1 MFRFLI
7 VLIVA
12 LLLSETAS
20 ADYWVFV
27 AANAIQASSALTAA
41 NAAVPHDTLFNGQN
55 SPVQY
60 TRCWDNGV
68 IVLTD
73 GRLAFRVRP
82 GMANPAGL
90 STTLT
95 DANAVTLLPGTLPSP
110 C

>member
-1 MFRFLI
+1 MMKAIL
-7 VLIVA
+7 A
-12 LLLSETAS
+12 LLICALSAS
-20 ADYWVFV
+20 SARADYWVFV
-27 AANAIQASSALTAA
+27 AANAVAASAALTAA

-73 GRLAFRVRP
+73 GRLAFTKKP
-82 GMANPAGL
+82 GAADPSGL

-95 DANAVTLLPGTLPSP
+95 PAAIVTLLPGSLPAA

>member
-1 MFRFLI
+1 MLR
-7 VLIVA
+7 
-12 LLLSETAS
+12 LSVIILSICFVRPAS

-27 AANAIQASSALTAA
+27 AANAISASVALSAA
-41 NAAVPHDTLFNGQN
+41 NAAVPHDTLFNGRN

-73 GRLAFRVRP
+73 GRLAFRVKP
-82 GMANPAGL
+82 GMANPSGL

-95 DANAVTLLPGTLPSP
+95 DPSAAALLPGSLPAP